1 MSKVVTVQD
10 YLKHK
15 DPDKYKDST
24 DKRKEIEFGS
34 AREESEKQELLKA
47 VDLFKE
53 DRDDLLD
60 EIKVQLKEIK
70 GYAKINEKY
79 KKELTKIEREIK
91 TVKAEIESCQKEN
104 SELKKEIEEFKEE

>member
-79 KKELTKIEREIK
+79 KKELTKIERELK
-91 TVKAEIESCQKEN
+91 SCQEEN